1 MFEDKRTEYKDK
13 ICVLVYDEEK
23 DKEKEMI
30 FPITRTEYNMLE
42 RWVGRDED
50 KIISIIK
57 RKMDKVDE
65 DLPIHQRMRYDGSM
79 KFFVNVV
86 KDVMTDGELEDLR

>member
-13 ICVLVYDEEK
+13 ICILVYDEEQ

-42 RWVGRDED
+42 RLD
-50 KIISIIK
+50 KHKVIEIIK
-57 RKMDKVDE
+57 HKMDKADE
-65 DLPIHQRMRYDGSM
+65 DIPMEYRLRYDGSM
-79 KFFVNVV
+79 KCFVNVV

>member
-13 ICVLVYDEEK
+13 ICVLVYDEER

-42 RWVGRDED
+42 RWVGVDEK
-50 KIISIIK
+50 KIISVVK
-57 RKMDKVDE
+57 HKMDKADE
-65 DLPIHQRMRYDGSM
+65 DIPMEYRLRYDGSM